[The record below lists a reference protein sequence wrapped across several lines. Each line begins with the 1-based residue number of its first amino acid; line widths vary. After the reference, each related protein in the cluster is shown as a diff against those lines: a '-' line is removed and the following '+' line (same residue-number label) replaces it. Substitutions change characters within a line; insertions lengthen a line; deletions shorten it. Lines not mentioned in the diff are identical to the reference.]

1 MGDDQMIMHRHAH
14 ELPGLDELTRDADV
28 FARRLEI
35 AWGRGR
41 ARCSSELT
49 SCPSCFTVSSVSHL
63 NIIPMS
69 FLQDDG
75 LHLIRLGDRIIG
87 LDRVDYVKYK
97 AREETPTGNRPARLE
112 IYFGS
117 SGEPLTLT
125 DSETSSFFNILNSLV
140 LDIKVEPS

>member
-1 MGDDQMIMHRHAH
+1 MDRHAH
-14 ELPGLDELTRDADV
+14 QLAGLDELARDADV
-28 FARRLEI
+28 FPARFRV

-49 SCPSCFTVSSVSHL
+49 SCPSCFIVSSVSHL

-75 LHLIRLGDRIIG
+75 LHLIRVGDRIIG

-117 SGEPLTLT
+117 SAEPLTLT
-125 DSETSSFFNILNSLV
+125 DSEASSFFNFLNSFF
-140 LDIKVEPS
+140 D